1 MVESKPVTHQDHQE
15 KPVTDFTR
23 IGDAPRPSTSQDL
36 GRRIRD
42 GFLTELIADPGT
54 TVREAEKLRV
64 DVSLQGADVDALHI
78 DASGVVIDV
87 AADTTGVHLPGT
99 EVDDDKE
106 TAEVM
111 HREPAVARQATFV
124 ARPLRFQDVPLDIEA
139 TAVNVPFEWLELDD
153 GGLALKIPE
162 EMTTRS
168 RRAVRLQLSVA
179 VNPDDVVKAIMRF
192 LRTDLAEVD
201 GIHIDREKFTLK
213 QLGPHRF
220 RIGLSARV
228 RWKFLG
234 PTLRTRTELRID
246 NRFVVRLLRTKITSS
261 NPLLAVVLRV
271 FRRRITQD
279 LKKPIDLNQH
289 LRPLVLRRL
298 HIDADPTRV
307 RVESEAGL
315 I

>member
-1 MVESKPVTHQDHQE
+1 MAARMN
-15 KPVTDFTR
+15 DFLR
-23 IGDAPRPSTSQDL
+23 VGDAPRPSASQEL

-42 GFLTELIADPGT
+42 AFLSELIAGPGT
-54 TVREAEKLRV
+54 MAREAEKLKV
-64 DVSLQGADVDALHI
+64 DVSLQGADIDALHI
-78 DASGVVIDV
+78 DASGLVI
-87 AADTTGVHLPGT
+87 HLRGA
-99 EVDDDKE
+99 EVDDDDE
-106 TAEVM
+106 TAEVER
-111 HREPAVARQATFV
+111 REPAVARRATF
-124 ARPLRFQDVPLDIEA
+124 AALPLRFQDVPLDIEA
-139 TAVNVPFEWLELDD
+139 TAVNVPIEWLELDD
-153 GGLALKIPE
+153 GGLAVGMPE

-179 VNPDDVVKAIMRF
+179 VNPDDVVEAIMRF
-192 LRTDLAEVD
+192 LRADLAEVD
-201 GIHIDREKFTLK
+201 SVHIDREKFTLK
-213 QLGPHRF
+213 QLGPRRF

-234 PTLRTRTELRID
+234 PTLRARTELRID
-246 NRFVVRLLRTKITSS
+246 NRFVVRLLRTKIASS

-298 HIDADPTRV
+298 HIDAGPTRV